1 MAKIKKIE
9 DFNYYELLD
18 IKKGESQK
26 EIEKAYR
33 FKKATYKSDSLAHY
47 SLLSERER
55 LLMLR
60 KIEEAYKA
68 LSDPEKRKLYDFNI
82 LKRKDF
88 SEDKVYFRKSIRRL
102 NIEGTKERR
111 GILQRLKGFFSQ
123 KRRNRKLYET

>member
-9 DFNYYELLD
+9 DFDYYELLD

-26 EIEKAYR
+26 EIEKAYC
-33 FKKATYKSDSLAHY
+33 FKKATYQRDSLAYY

-60 KIEEAYKA
+60 KIEDAYKA
-68 LSDPEKRKLYDFNI
+68 LSDPEKRKFYDFNI

-88 SEDKVYFRKSIRRL
+88 SEDKVYFRKSLRRL
-102 NIEGTKERR
+102 NIEGVKEKR
-111 GILQRLKGFFSQ
+111 GIWQRLKGLFSL